1 MERYRISVAG
11 EGLVFSAAHFL
22 VFDGGGSESL
32 HGHDYRVR
40 VELAGAP
47 DTDGLVH
54 DFVDLRE
61 RVRRLVARLD
71 HRVLLPSRCPG
82 LDVSRRDGEVHAIH
96 PERSYRFPADDVA
109 VLPVANTST
118 ELLAGHLADELASE
132 LAPLAPGLDEI
143 SVEIEEAPGCAASA
157 ARPVAAPEEDGRP

>member
-22 VFDGGGSESL
+22 VFDDGASESL

-40 VELAGAP
+40 VELVGAA
-47 DTDGLVH
+47 DADGLVH

-61 RVRRLVARLD
+61 RARRLVARLD
-71 HRVLLPSRCPG
+71 HHVLLPSGCPG
-82 LDVSRRDGEVHAIH
+82 LELSRRDGDVVVSHS
-96 PERSYRFPADDVA
+96 ERSYRLPADDVL

-118 ELLAGHLADELASE
+118 ELLAGHLAEELASE
-132 LAPLAPGLDEI
+132 LAPLAPGLEEVV
-143 SVEIEEAPGCAASA
+143 VEIEEAPGCMASV
-157 ARPVAAPEEDGRP
+157 ARPATAPEGDDRP